1 MKTLLLIAGGEK
13 VFMDACAGAAFSF
26 RFRSTLSARLP
37 CLAPAVANH
46 VASAIENSWSSLS
59 TSGSVDE
66 NIEEF

>member
-13 VFMDACAGAAFSF
+13 VFMDACAGPAFSF
-26 RFRSTLSARLP
+26 RFRGTLSARLP
-37 CLAPAVANH
+37 CSPRSGKSRRIGYRKFPLP
-46 VASAIENSWSSLS
+46 LS